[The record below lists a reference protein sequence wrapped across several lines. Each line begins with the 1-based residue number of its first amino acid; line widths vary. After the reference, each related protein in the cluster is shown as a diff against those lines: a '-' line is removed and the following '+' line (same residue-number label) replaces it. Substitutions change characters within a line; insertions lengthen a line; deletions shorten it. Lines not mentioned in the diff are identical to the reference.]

1 MVARSC
7 GNLHVLSEDN
17 IWDTANDIWKELP
30 NNKIVSGC
38 VQAYQIA
45 KKKEN
50 GGNTFLGTGGSGIHM
65 GVRNDFFATDKGLI
79 RKDGKV
85 ISDPVRTREE

>member
-1 MVARSC
+1 MLARYR
-7 GNLHVLSEDN
+7 GNLHVFSEDK
-17 IWDTANDIWKELP
+17 IWDTANDFWKEPP

-85 ISDPVRTREE
+85 ISDPVSTREE